1 MIRSVSVQ
9 IIGGGLAGCEAA
21 WQLAKRG
28 VPVDLY
34 EMKPLRKTPAQQL
47 DTLAELV
54 DVRWETIIRIEKGKY
69 NPSLTVAWDIA
80 KALDASIEEIFSFED
95 EC

>member
-1 MIRSVSVQ
+1 
-9 IIGGGLAGCEAA
+9 
-21 WQLAKRG
+21 
-28 VPVDLY
+28 
-34 EMKPLRKTPAQQL
+34 MKTKIKEYRVKQNMTQ